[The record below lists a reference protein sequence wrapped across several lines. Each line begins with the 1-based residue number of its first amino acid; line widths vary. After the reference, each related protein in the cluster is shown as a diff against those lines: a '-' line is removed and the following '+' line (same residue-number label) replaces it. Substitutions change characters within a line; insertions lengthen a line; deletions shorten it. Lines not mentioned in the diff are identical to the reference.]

1 MAQINNLFI
10 LKKIIT
16 DTNVIMKAAGL
27 APAANIA
34 KINNKEANS

>member
-10 LKKIIT
+10 KKIIT
-16 DTNVIMKAAGL
+16 DTNVIIKAAGWV
-27 APAANIA
+27 PAANIA